1 MALRYLLL
9 FLGVGACSTS
19 AILIRMSATDP
30 LVLTAL
36 RLVFASFMLAPVFLM
51 ELRRHGGAF
60 TRAHLRRTHAPA

>member
-19 AILIRMSATDP
+19 AILIRMSSTDP

-36 RLVFASFMLAPVFLM
+36 RLVLASLMLAPVFLV
-51 ELRRHGGAF
+51 
-60 TRAHLRRTHAPA
+60 